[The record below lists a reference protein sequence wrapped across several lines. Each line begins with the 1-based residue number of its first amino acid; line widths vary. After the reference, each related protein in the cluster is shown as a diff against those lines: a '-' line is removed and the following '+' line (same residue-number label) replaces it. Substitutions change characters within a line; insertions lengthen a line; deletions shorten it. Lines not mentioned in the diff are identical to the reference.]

1 MLSEGEK
8 KKRRKKIKETFY
20 VGYRTW
26 DRLSLGGS
34 SNSVFLDINIQL
46 DTSPS
51 KRTEKTSFAIVER
64 QVACEGHGSWNSDQE
79 GMSNPDIYDGHP
91 LMKSCISR

>member
-1 MLSEGEK
+1 MLSEGK
-8 KKRRKKIKETFY
+8 KKEEKKIKETFY

-51 KRTEKTSFAIVER
+51 KRTEKKTSFAIVER
-64 QVACEGHGSWNSDQE
+64 QVACEGHGSQNSDQE
-79 GMSNPDIYDGHP
+79 GMSNPDIYDSHP
-91 LMKSCISR
+91 LMKS